1 MIKRAFTMVEIL
13 IVIAIIGLL
22 SVSLIPN
29 LSGAPAKARDLSK
42 KKAVTAA
49 NAAIESYKLEKGGLP
64 ELNAATDAN
73 PGTCLN
79 DEAIAAVTIDLVFD
93 GEVPKATT
101 VSNEADCVDGGDIY
115 PKYKRDGNSFTLSID
130 VESKASATNEELTK
144 FEISN

>member
-1 MIKRAFTMVEIL
+1 MVEIL

-64 ELNAATDAN
+64 ELNALTDAA

-79 DEAIAAVTIDLVFD
+79 DAAIPVATIDLVFD
-93 GEVPKATT
+93 GEIPKATT
-101 VSNEADCVDGGDIY
+101 VSNDAECIEGGDIY
-115 PKYKRDGNSFTLSID
+115 PKYLRDGNSFTLSID
-130 VESKASATNEELTK
+130 VESKASATNDALTK

>member
-1 MIKRAFTMVEIL
+1 MVEIL

-49 NAAIESYKLEKGGLP
+49 NAAIESYKLEKGSLP
-64 ELNAATDAN
+64 EFNPATDEAA
-73 PGTCLN
+73 GTCLN
-79 DEAIAAVTIDLVFD
+79 TIPADKLDLVFD
-93 GEVPKATT
+93 GEVPKAST
-101 VSNEADCVDGGDIY
+101 VANEGDCIDGSDIY
-115 PKYKRDGNSFTLSID
+115 PKFLKDGNTFTLSID